1 MTMIAPLLMN
11 EDPSIQENLYQLSIQ
26 LEHPLDRV
34 EIDKLYQDAKNLLSH
49 IDPGQVTLARVAGV
63 LLVYRIQ
70 DSEAE
75 EIAWFKDQIE
85 QCTDDEEV
93 EEMIESLHRI
103 DTL

>member
-1 MTMIAPLLMN
+1 M
-11 EDPSIQENLYQLSIQ
+11 QLG
-26 LEHPLDRV
+26 HPLDRV
-34 EIDKLYQDAKNLLSH
+34 AIDKLYQDAKNLLSR
-49 IDPGQVTLARVAGV
+49 IDPAPVTLARVAGV

-75 EIAWFKDQIE
+75 EVEWFKNQIE

-93 EEMIESLHRI
+93 EETIESLHRI

>member
-1 MTMIAPLLMN
+1 MN
-11 EDPSIQENLYQLSIQ
+11 EDPSIQENLYQLSMQ
-26 LEHPLDRV
+26 LGNPLDRGTIE
-34 EIDKLYQDAKNLLSH
+34 EIYKNAENLLSH
-49 IDPGQVTLARVAGV
+49 IAPAPVTLARVAGV

-75 EIAWFKDQIE
+75 ELVWFKDQIE

-93 EEMIESLHRI
+93 EETIESLHRI

>member
-1 MTMIAPLLMN
+1 MN
-11 EDPSIQENLYQLSIQ
+11 EDPSIQENLYQLSLQ
-26 LEHPLDRV
+26 LGHPLDRLII
-34 EIDKLYQDAKNLLSH
+34 EDLYKDAKNLLSH
-49 IDPGQVTLARVAGV
+49 IDPAPVTLARVAGV

-75 EIAWFKDQIE
+75 EVVWFKDQIE

-93 EEMIESLHRI
+93 EETIESLHRI

>member
-1 MTMIAPLLMN
+1 MSCTKML
-11 EDPSIQENLYQLSIQ
+11 
-26 LEHPLDRV
+26 
-34 EIDKLYQDAKNLLSH
+34 KNILSH
-49 IDPGQVTLARVAGV
+49 IDPAPVTLARVAGV

-75 EIAWFKDQIE
+75 EVVWFKDQIE

-93 EEMIESLHRI
+93 EETIESLHRI